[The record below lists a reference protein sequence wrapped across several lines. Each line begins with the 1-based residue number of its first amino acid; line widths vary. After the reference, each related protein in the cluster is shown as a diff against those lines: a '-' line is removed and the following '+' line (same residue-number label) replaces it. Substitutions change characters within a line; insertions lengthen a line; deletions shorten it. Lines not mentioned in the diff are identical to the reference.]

1 MNKVE
6 VIKSEKDGL
15 DIRDDIDRLA
25 KAGWE
30 SIAEE
35 DIQRLKWYG
44 IFLRNPTPGYFM
56 VRVRIPGGRAT
67 SAQVRTLAE
76 LAGKFGN
83 GLLDMTTRQ
92 QFQLRHLRIE
102 NIPEV
107 FNLMDEVGLNS
118 VQTGMDNVR
127 NIMTC
132 PVAGLTSTELMN
144 VTGLVHDLTAEIVGN
159 RAYSN
164 LPRKFNMAIT
174 GCPENCVH
182 LETQDLAF
190 VPARLEGSEASTLGF
205 NVLAGG
211 KLGSGGYRIATP
223 LDIFVTPQEVVT
235 LSCAILDIYRDH
247 GFRDSRTTARLAF
260 LLDEWGEER
269 FRHEIENRMGRDLV
283 RAGKDVRQRSVND
296 HMGVYRQKSPSL
308 NYVGLKIPVGR
319 ITAEDLLEIA
329 RLAERYGTGELRLAP
344 HQAIILPNVS
354 DKKLGDLTDEPI
366 LKRFVYNP
374 SPVQKGLVS
383 CVGNDYCNLAVIET
397 KSRAVE
403 TAKII
408 EDKLGTELKP
418 ITMHWS
424 GCPASCGNHLVADV
438 GLIGKKTKVK
448 GQIIEAVDVFVG
460 GRSGPNPSAAIKL
473 LEDVP
478 CDVLPEVLSG
488 ILPYHSREKMHR
500 SKKRATKKSVDLDK
514 PQPDGKNVPSPPAS
528 VSRPTRMKPV
538 SMGV

>member
-76 LAGKFGN
+76 LAGNFGN

-102 NIPEV
+102 DVPKV
-107 FNLMDEVGLNS
+107 FSLMDEVGLNS

-174 GCPENCVH
+174 GCPENCLH

-190 VPARLEGSEASTLGF
+190 
-205 NVLAGG
+205 
-211 KLGSGGYRIATP
+211 I
-223 LDIFVTPQEVVT
+223 
-235 LSCAILDIYRDH
+235 
-247 GFRDSRTTARLAF
+247 
-260 LLDEWGEER
+260 
-269 FRHEIENRMGRDLV
+269 
-283 RAGKDVRQRSVND
+283 
-296 HMGVYRQKSPSL
+296 
-308 NYVGLKIPVGR
+308 
-319 ITAEDLLEIA
+319 
-329 RLAERYGTGELRLAP
+329 
-344 HQAIILPNVS
+344 
-354 DKKLGDLTDEPI
+354 
-366 LKRFVYNP
+366 
-374 SPVQKGLVS
+374 
-383 CVGNDYCNLAVIET
+383 
-397 KSRAVE
+397 
-403 TAKII
+403 
-408 EDKLGTELKP
+408 
-418 ITMHWS
+418 
-424 GCPASCGNHLVADV
+424 PASLERTGSSD
-438 GLIGKKTKVK
+438 IG
-448 GQIIEAVDVFVG
+448 I
-460 GRSGPNPSAAIKL
+460 
-473 LEDVP
+473 
-478 CDVLPEVLSG
+478 
-488 ILPYHSREKMHR
+488 
-500 SKKRATKKSVDLDK
+500 
-514 PQPDGKNVPSPPAS
+514 
-528 VSRPTRMKPV
+528 
-538 SMGV
+538 